1 MKHKARTDPKL
12 YIAPGVGVLAS
23 LAMLGSGLVLLMP
36 VVAWDVAVL
45 VYVVWTWW
53 TVWRLDS
60 RATRTHAAR
69 EDPGRA
75 IADIILL
82 AASIASLAAVLFLI
96 LRAGQ
101 ETGGMRALDL
111 TAGLVTVVL
120 SWLLVHTI
128 YTLKYARL
136 YYTKTQGEVEFN
148 ESDAPQYTDFAYLA
162 FTLGMTFQVSDTN
175 LKTKEIRVAAL
186 RHALLSYIFGT
197 VIIATTINTLASL
210 SQ

>member
-1 MKHKARTDPKL
+1 
-12 YIAPGVGVLAS
+12 
-23 LAMLGSGLVLLMP
+23 MLGSGLVLLMP

-53 TVWRLDS
+53 TVWRLDP